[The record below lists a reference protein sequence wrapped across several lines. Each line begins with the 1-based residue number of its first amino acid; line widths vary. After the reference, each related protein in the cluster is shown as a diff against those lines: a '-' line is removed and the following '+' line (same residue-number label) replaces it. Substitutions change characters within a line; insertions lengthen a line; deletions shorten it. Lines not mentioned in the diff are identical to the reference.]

1 MEALTTVVGLVILM
15 LALWGFSHYMFYV
28 VDPRRKRPKI
38 IAALEENERLGLSDY
53 ETDINRVTN
62 RWALLNMAHT
72 EPKRIKMPEYQERIA
87 AQMKVLEP
95 RALELKRHRNG
106 RSWSL
111 DFPVGI

>member
-1 MEALTTVVGLVILM
+1 MDAVITIVGLIVILG
-15 LALWGFSHYMFYV
+15 LLWGFSHYMFYV

-38 IAALEENERLGLSDY
+38 IAALEENERLGLSDFD
-53 ETDINRVTN
+53 TDINRVTN

-106 RSWSL
+106 KSWSI
-111 DFPVGI
+111 DIPIGI

>member
-1 MEALTTVVGLVILM
+1 MEILISILGFGIIM
-15 LALWGFSHYMFYV
+15 LALWGFSYYMFYV

-53 ETDINRVTN
+53 DTNINRVTN

-106 RSWSL
+106 KGWSI
-111 DFPVGI
+111 DIPVGI